1 MKINISGKGIDLTDS
16 LKDQVNDKMKKLD
29 RYFTDNTTANVA
41 LKTEKLSH
49 IVEITIPV
57 KGNVLRVQCDTE
69 DMYKSID
76 QAVDVLERQIRK
88 YRTKIKDRKIHNLMR
103 NEVEGGFSE
112 ESVDELKDE
121 NEITI
126 VKKKHF
132 ILKPMDPIE
141 ACMQADLIGHE
152 FFLFRNSDTD
162 TTCLVYKRKD
172 GSFGLIEPEFD

>member
-16 LKDQVNDKMKKLD
+16 LKEQINNKLD
-29 RYFTDNTTANVA
+29 KLNKYFTDNTTANVT
-41 LKTEKLSH
+41 LKTQKLMH

-57 KGNVLRVQCDTE
+57 KGNVLRVQTDTE

-76 QAVDVLERQIRK
+76 QAVDILERQIRK
-88 YRTKIKDRKIHNLMR
+88 YRTKIKNRKIHNLMR

-112 ESVDELKDE
+112 ESIEELKDN

-132 ILKPMDPIE
+132 LLKPMDPIE

-152 FFLFRNSDTD
+152 FFLFQNSETN

-172 GSFGLIEPEFD
+172 GSFGLIESEYD